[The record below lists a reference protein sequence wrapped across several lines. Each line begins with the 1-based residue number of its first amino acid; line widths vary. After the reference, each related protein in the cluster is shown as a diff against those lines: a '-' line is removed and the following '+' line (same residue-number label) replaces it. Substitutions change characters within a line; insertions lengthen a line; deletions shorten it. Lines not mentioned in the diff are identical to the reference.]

1 MRHRVHGRKLGRT
14 SSHRKAL
21 FRNQLTALFTHERII
36 TTVPKAK
43 ELRPIAERMV
53 TMARTG
59 SLAARRRVAAMI
71 SDRGVAKRLFD
82 EIAPR
87 FADRPGGY
95 TRIMRLGRRHGDNA
109 ELAIIEFV
117 DYELADHQDD
127 GETEVQK
134 GSFLDRAKGMFGGAP
149 PRPPGRRRTVEAV
162 AETAEPAPRRA
173 DAPEET
179 EEPVEV
185 KAEAVRTSSKSRSRK
200 PRLRRWR
207 RLRPS
212 RRRPTMPTSPTSP
225 KRTRPPEPKTGITNS
240 NAAAS
245 AAALFVVSKLR
256 YLMRRGSES
265 PSSSR
270 DVPRRSLPQGRKRR
284 RG

>member
-59 SLAARRRVAAMI
+59 TLAARRRVGAMI
-71 SDRGVAKRLFD
+71 SDKEIARRLFD

-127 GETEVQK
+127 GDTKAK
-134 GSFLDRAKGMFGGAP
+134 GSFLDRAKGMFGSGAAAEA
-149 PRPPGRRRTVEAV
+149 GSGTDDESVEAV
-162 AETAEPAPRRA
+162 AETAEPAAEAVA

-185 KAEAVRTSSKSRSRK
+185 KADAVEEVVEVVEKPSVEAEA
-200 PRLRRWR
+200 
-207 RLRPS
+207 
-212 RRRPTMPTSPTSP
+212 
-225 KRTRPPEPKTGITNS
+225 PPVEETP
-240 NAAAS
+240 AVEAAS
-245 AAALFVVSKLR
+245 DDADVAAEDDEK
-256 YLMRRGSES
+256 
-265 PSSSR
+265 
-270 DVPRRSLPQGRKRR
+270 KTT
-284 RG
+284 